1 MRCPGY
7 ALPENRWH
15 RQAVPS
21 TSAERRALAVITAI
35 AALGVVARVARSREA
50 RPTPTAADVLA
61 LDAQIARVESARAG
75 SRRGGGAASRR
86 TSSVQ
91 QSRTNPPASQSQRDV
106 TPRPLVDLDTASAST
121 MEALPWI
128 GPSLAARIVESRDKC
143 GPFGSLEELTRVY
156 GIGEGMSKRL
166 APHVTFSTPS
176 RPMDAER
183 APACSSSAKGAAPRR
198 KDRS

>member
-1 MRCPGY
+1 M
-7 ALPENRWH
+7 
-15 RQAVPS
+15 PS
-21 TSAERRALAVITAI
+21 TSAERRALAVISAI
-35 AALGVVARVARSREA
+35 AALGVVARVAKSRHA
-50 RPTPTAADVLA
+50 RPAPTAAEVLA
-61 LDAQIARVESARAG
+61 LDAQIARVQSARAG
-75 SRRGGGAASRR
+75 ARRGGGAARTSRR
-86 TSSVQ
+86 PPVVGE
-91 QSRTNPPASQSQRDV
+91 SRTGQPPSQSARDT

-128 GPSLAARIVESRDKC
+128 GPSLAARIVESREKC
-143 GPFGSLEELTRVY
+143 GPFGSLEGLTRVY

-198 KDRS
+198 KGRS